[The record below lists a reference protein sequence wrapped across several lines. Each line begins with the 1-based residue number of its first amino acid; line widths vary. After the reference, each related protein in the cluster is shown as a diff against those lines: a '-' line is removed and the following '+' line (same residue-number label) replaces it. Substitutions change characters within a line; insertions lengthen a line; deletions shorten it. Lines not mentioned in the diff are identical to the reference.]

1 MGSRDQ
7 QLRAMSYLQSHMSTV
22 ERGALGTFASI
33 GSAAVSM
40 VSQLE
45 LYLRV
50 AGLCVGLAVGI
61 VTLISVLHDLR
72 KKQQKEK

>member
-1 MGSRDQ
+1 
-7 QLRAMSYLQSHMSTV
+7 MSYLQHHMTTL

-33 GSAAVSM
+33 GSAAVSL

-45 LYLRV
+45 VYLRV
-50 AGLCVGLAVGI
+50 AGLCVGLAVGV
-61 VTLISVLHDLR
+61 VTLLSVLHDLR

>member
-1 MGSRDQ
+1 MT
-7 QLRAMSYLQSHMSTV
+7 TV

-40 VSQLE
+40 VSHLE
-45 LYLRV
+45 VYLRV
-50 AGLCVGLAVGI
+50 AGLCVGLLVGV

-72 KKQQKEK
+72 RKQKENK

>member
-1 MGSRDQ
+1 
-7 QLRAMSYLQSHMSTV
+7 MSLLHNHLSTV

-33 GSAAVSM
+33 GSAAVSL

-45 LYLRV
+45 VYLRV
-50 AGLCVGLAVGI
+50 AGLMVGLAVGI

-72 KKQQKEK
+72 NKQKQK

>member
-1 MGSRDQ
+1 V
-7 QLRAMSYLQSHMSTV
+7 SYWHDHLTTV

-50 AGLCVGLAVGI
+50 AGLCVGLLVGV
-61 VTLISVLHDLR
+61 VTLISVYHDLR
-72 KKQQKEK
+72 KKQQNNK

>member
-1 MGSRDQ
+1 
-7 QLRAMSYLQSHMSTV
+7 MSLLQHHLSTV

-33 GSAAVSM
+33 GSAAVSL

-45 LYLRV
+45 VYLRV
-50 AGLCVGLAVGI
+50 AGLIIGLAVGV

-72 KKQQKEK
+72 RKQKEK

>member
-1 MGSRDQ
+1 
-7 QLRAMSYLQSHMSTV
+7 MSLLHSHMSTV

-33 GSAAVSM
+33 GSAAVSL

-45 LYLRV
+45 VYLRV
-50 AGLCVGLAVGI
+50 AGLCVGLAVGV

-72 KKQQKEK
+72 RKQKENK

>member
-1 MGSRDQ
+1 
-7 QLRAMSYLQSHMSTV
+7 MSLFHHHMTTL

-33 GSAAVSM
+33 GSAAVSL

-45 LYLRV
+45 VYLRV

-72 KKQQKEK
+72 RKQKEKQ

>member
-1 MGSRDQ
+1 
-7 QLRAMSYLQSHMSTV
+7 MSLLQHHLSTV

-33 GSAAVSM
+33 GSDAVSL

-45 LYLRV
+45 VYLRV
-50 AGLCVGLAVGI
+50 AGLIIGLAVGV

-72 KKQQKEK
+72 RKQKANK

>member
-1 MGSRDQ
+1 
-7 QLRAMSYLQSHMSTV
+7 MSFMHDHLTTV

-33 GSAAVSM
+33 GSAAVSL

-45 LYLRV
+45 VYLRV
-50 AGLCVGLAVGI
+50 AGLCVGLAVGV

-72 KKQQKEK
+72 RKQKEQK

>member
-1 MGSRDQ
+1 
-7 QLRAMSYLQSHMSTV
+7 MSILHNHLTTV

-33 GSAAVSM
+33 GSAAVSL

-45 LYLRV
+45 VYLRV
-50 AGLCVGLAVGI
+50 AGLMVGLAVGI

-72 KKQQKEK
+72 KKQKQK